1 MIPLAAEDPQA
12 IGEFRLRARLGSGGM
27 GRVYL
32 GVSPSGRAVAVKVVY
47 PHLARDPEFSS
58 RFRREVAAAQAV
70 NGAYASPVVAAG
82 PNDDPPWLA
91 TAFVPGPPLQDMVMG
106 AGPLPE
112 PAVWRLI
119 AGLAEALRAIHASG
133 LVHRDLKPANVLMA
147 SDGPRVIDFG
157 IARTTDSTVLTAAE
171 SVLGTPS
178 YMSPEQA
185 RGEKIGPASDMFS
198 LGGVAYFAA
207 TGMAPFGEAQAAVLL
222 YRIVYTEA
230 DLEPVPPGL
239 RALVAACLSKDPAMR
254 PTPGQLTGGL
264 PVNTPGAPG
273 AFWPD
278 GVARFIASYQAQLDP
293 DAPVRQLPPWTESPE
308 PEPAGRP
315 ARSGLPGL
323 GPAPTR
329 RAGSVP
335 LGADGRPV
343 PGGSADGRPVPGGS
357 VDGRPVPGGS
367 TPGGSTPGGS
377 IAQSTR
383 SSEVNHV
390 IDRGGAGLGRRR
402 VLAAVAGMA
411 TGGVVVAG
419 WDLLRGGDKTAGRGH
434 LTAANQPHKA
444 LPPSGSQVWRFPA
457 NSSVDSVAASGG
469 SVFAG
474 TAADT
479 VYAMDGRTGGQ
490 LWRFATDS
498 STNNQLVA
506 AGGAVIVGSGDDPG
520 GGVTALNAATGQQLW
535 AVASHGDF
543 GLAVAGSVVYAGTSP
558 KTPAHNG
565 VIALSAKGGET
576 LWTYVLPGGL
586 DTLGGLAV
594 AGGQVYLNTGNG
606 EVIALHATAGTQ
618 AWRLALRGEDFG
630 GANPVVAGGVV
641 YAGSSTGTVY
651 ALDAGSGQ
659 KLWHSKFAQYA
670 NLTVGS
676 GVVFVSSASGIAA
689 LNASTGAI
697 LWQASV
703 AGGIYM
709 SAAAGNGVYGG
720 GNDGLLYAWQAT
732 TGNKLW
738 AFTTGGAI
746 ASNVTV
752 AGGIVYFG
760 SNDHHAYAVTA

>member
-106 AGPLPE
+106 GGPLPE

-119 AGLAEALRAIHASG
+119 AGLAEALRAIHTSG

-147 SDGPRVIDFG
+147 TDGPRVIDFG
-157 IARTTDSTVLTAAE
+157 IARTVNSTVLTAAE

-264 PVNTPGAPG
+264 PVSAPGVPG

-278 GVARFIASYQAQLDP
+278 GVARYIANYQAQLDP
-293 DAPVRQLPPWTESPE
+293 DAPVRQLPPWTETPE
-308 PEPAGRP
+308 PEQAGRP

-323 GPAPTR
+323 GPTPTR
-329 RAGSVP
+329 LDSGLP
-335 LGADGRPV
+335 LGADGRP
-343 PGGSADGRPVPGGS
+343 
-357 VDGRPVPGGS
+357 
-367 TPGGSTPGGS
+367 TPGES
-377 IAQSTR
+377 IAQLTR
-383 SSEVNHV
+383 SSGVNHA
-390 IDRGGAGLGRRR
+390 IDRAGGRGGGRGGAGLGRRR

-411 TGGVVVAG
+411 TAGVAIG
-419 WDLLRGGDKTAGRGH
+419 AWDLVRANGKTTSGGH
-434 LTAANQPHKA
+434 LTSANESHKA

-457 NSSVDSVAASGG
+457 NSSVESVAASGG
-469 SVFAG
+469 TVFAG
-474 TAADT
+474 TTGDT
-479 VYAMDGRTGGQ
+479 VYAMDGRTGRQ

-498 STNNQLVA
+498 STNNQLVVT
-506 AGGAVIVGSGDDPG
+506 GSAVIVGSSDSG
-520 GGVTALNAATGQQLW
+520 GGVTALNAAAGGQLW
-535 AVASHGDF
+535 AVASHGDY
-543 GLAVAGSVVYAGTSP
+543 GLAAAGAVVYAGTSP
-558 KTPAHNG
+558 KTPAHG
-565 VIALSAKGGET
+565 GAIALSAKGGET
-576 LWTYVLPGGL
+576 LWTYVLTGL
-586 DTLGGLAV
+586 DTVGGLAI
-594 AGGQVYLNTGNG
+594 AGDLVYLNTGNG
-606 EVIALHATAGTQ
+606 EVIALHAANGTQ
-618 AWRLALRGEDFG
+618 AWRQPLSGEEFG
-630 GANPVVAGGVV
+630 TNPVVAGGVV
-641 YAGSSTGTVY
+641 YAGSTTGAVY

-670 NLTVGS
+670 SLTVAS
-676 GVVFVSSASGIAA
+676 GVVFASNEDGIAA
-689 LNASTGAI
+689 LNASTGAV
-697 LWQASV
+697 LWQAPV
-703 AGGIYM
+703 AGGINM

-738 AFTTGGAI
+738 AFTTGAAI

-760 SNDHHAYAVTA
+760 SNDHHVYAVTA

>member
-119 AGLAEALRAIHASG
+119 AGLGEALRAIHTSG
-133 LVHRDLKPANVLMA
+133 LVHRDLKPANVLIA

-185 RGEKIGPASDMFS
+185 RGEKIEPASDMFS

-278 GVARFIASYQAQLDP
+278 GVARFIANYQAQLDP
-293 DAPVRQLPPWTESPE
+293 DAPVRQLPPWRVSPA
-308 PEPAGRP
+308 PEPAGQP

-323 GPAPTR
+323 GPTLTR
-329 RAGSVP
+329 IGGNVP
-335 LGADGRPV
+335 LGGNGR
-343 PGGSADGRPVPGGS
+343 PGGSL
-357 VDGRPVPGGS
+357 
-367 TPGGSTPGGS
+367 PGGS

-383 SSEVNHV
+383 SSEANHV
-390 IDRGGAGLGRRR
+390 IDRGQVVDRGMGRRR
-402 VLAAVAGMA
+402 VLAALAGMA
-411 TGGVVVAG
+411 TGGVAVGAWELV
-419 WDLLRGGDKTAGRGH
+419 RGGDKSASSGH
-434 LTAANQPHKA
+434 LTAANQPRKA

-457 NSSVDSVAASGG
+457 NSSVDFVAASGG
-469 SVFAG
+469 TVFAD

-479 VYAMDGRTGGQ
+479 VYALDGRTSRQ

-498 STNNQLVA
+498 STNNQLVV
-506 AGGAVIVGSGDDPG
+506 AGDAVVVGSNSSG
-520 GGVTALNAATGQQLW
+520 GGVTAVNTATGEQLW

-543 GLAVAGSVVYAGTSP
+543 GLAVAGRVVYAGTSP
-558 KTPAHNG
+558 KTPAHSG
-565 VIALSAKGGET
+565 VIALSAQGGET
-576 LWTYVLPGGL
+576 LWTYVLADSARG
-586 DTLGGLAV
+586 LGGLAA
-594 AGGQVYLNTGNG
+594 AGSQVYLNTGSG
-606 EVIALHATAGTQ
+606 EVIALHAATGAQ
-618 AWRLALRGEDFG
+618 AWRRPLHGEEFE
-630 GANPVVAGGVV
+630 ANPVVADGVV
-641 YAGSSTGTVY
+641 YAGSASGGVY

-670 NLTVGS
+670 NLTVAS
-676 GVVFVSSASGIAA
+676 GVVFVSSDSGIAA
-689 LNASTGAI
+689 LNTSTGAT

-720 GNDGLLYAWQAT
+720 GNNGLLYAWQAT